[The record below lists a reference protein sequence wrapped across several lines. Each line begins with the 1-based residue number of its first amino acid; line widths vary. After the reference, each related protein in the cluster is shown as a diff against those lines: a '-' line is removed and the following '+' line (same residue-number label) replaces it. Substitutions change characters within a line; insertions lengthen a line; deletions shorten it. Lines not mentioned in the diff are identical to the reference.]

1 MEQIQRNLDALASA
15 YDEQVHRVRQ
25 MVEQFGQD
33 LWASFPD
40 YRDDNIKEMVD
51 AIVPRVQAGQLKTA
65 QLTQAYLI
73 RCAEALGIDTTLE
86 PLDEQSILDARGVDP
101 ATVYQRPGNTVYTEL
116 SNGKSYDQA
125 TKSGGLRL
133 LQLIGGDMQLAKVR
147 QGQRTMSRWDGTH
160 YFRRIL
166 TGRENCALCVIA
178 STQHY
183 KVDHVMPIHPGC
195 DCNFGPI
202 PKGRGADWVIDEKTL
217 EAAHNAVADRLGVS
231 DRSGRDP
238 DYRKLILVR
247 EHGEYGPTL
256 TWRDQH
262 FTGAH
267 SLA

>member
-1 MEQIQRNLDALASA
+1 MADMDNLDRLAAA

-40 YRDDNIKEMVD
+40 YRDDNIHELVD

-73 RCAEALGIDTTLE
+73 RCAEELGIETTLE
-86 PLDEQSILDARGVDP
+86 PIDQDAILNGRGVDP
-101 ATVYQRPGNTVYTEL
+101 KAVYERPGTTVYTNL
-116 SNGKSYDQA
+116 ANGGSYDQA
-125 TKSGGLRL
+125 VQAGGLRL

-147 QGQRTMSRWDGTH
+147 QGQRTMRNWDGTH
-160 YFRRIL
+160 YYRRIL

-195 DCNFGPI
+195 DCNFGPM
-202 PKGRGADWVIDEKTL
+202 PKGSGQDWVIDEKTL
-217 EAAHNAVADRLGVS
+217 EEAHSAVENKLGVS

-267 SLA
+267 NLA

>member
-1 MEQIQRNLDALASA
+1 MDQQRRNLDGLAAA

-40 YRDDNIKEMVD
+40 YRDDNIQELVE

-73 RCAEALGIDTTLE
+73 RCAEELGIETTLD
-86 PLDEQSILDARGVDP
+86 PIDQDAILNGRGVDP
-101 ATVYQRPGNTVYTEL
+101 KAVYERPGTTVYTNL
-116 SNGKSYDQA
+116 ANGGSYDQA
-125 TKSGGLRL
+125 VHAGGLRL

-160 YFRRIL
+160 YFHRIL

-202 PKGRGADWVIDEKTL
+202 PQGRGADWVIDEKTL
-217 EAAHNAVADRLGVS
+217 EAAHDAVEGRLGVS

-267 SLA
+267 NLA

>member
-40 YRDDNIKEMVD
+40 YRDDNIKEMVN
-51 AIVPRVQAGQLKTA
+51 AIK
-65 QLTQAYLI
+65 
-73 RCAEALGIDTTLE
+73 CAEALGIDTTLE

-101 ATVYQRPGNTVYTEL
+101 ATVYQRPGTTVYTEL

-133 LQLIGGDMQLAKVR
+133 LQLIGGDLQLAKVR

-202 PKGRGADWVIDEKTL
+202 PKGSGADWVIDEKTL
-217 EAAHNAVADRLGVS
+217 EAAHDAVANKLGIS

-267 SLA
+267 NLA